1 MLFMGQTST
10 AAISAASRCSTC
22 PVRLRAAVHFH
33 AAFPLGSSNSAP
45 SCLQGLPSW
54 QVLLVDL
61 RCHGE
66 SAQLEQQPAPPH
78 SVESSAK
85 DTLTLLSRLKIFP
98 EALVGHSFGG
108 KVVLRWVLELCLHVR
123 HTNQL
128 QNGVDASKGSA
139 FPLLQPLQC
148 TAQLSCSSKSISM
161 LAWESTSKL
170 EWGLILMSTSAELSS
185 PAARTA

>member
-1 MLFMGQTST
+1 MLTPQGNSST
-10 AAISAASRCSTC
+10 PTC
-22 PVRLRAAVHFH
+22 V
-33 AAFPLGSSNSAP
+33 
-45 SCLQGLPSW
+45 QGLPSW

-108 KVVLRWVLELCLHVR
+108 KVVLRWVL
-123 HTNQL
+123 HTVWAACEFVL
-128 QNGVDASKGSA
+128 TASCVALFKSA
-139 FPLLQPLQC
+139 
-148 TAQLSCSSKSISM
+148 AK
-161 LAWESTSKL
+161 
-170 EWGLILMSTSAELSS
+170 
-185 PAARTA
+185 